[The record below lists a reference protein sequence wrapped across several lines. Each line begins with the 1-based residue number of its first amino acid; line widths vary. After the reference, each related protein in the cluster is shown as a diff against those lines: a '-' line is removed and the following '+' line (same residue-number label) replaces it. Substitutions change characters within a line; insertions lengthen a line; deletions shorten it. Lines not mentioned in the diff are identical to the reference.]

1 MTIAGQSVPDIAQ
14 TKVDALEKSLTQ
26 EDIFNRLTQNG
37 ELQGLF
43 MQDGKLYINGD
54 YIKVNDLKALGATIG
69 GWNIGTDSIYSDVS
83 TESGLYRVYIQRY
96 IQEHGTDSW
105 IYSVQKK
112 DEETGIYKGLMFI
125 RGDGRIFTPGFI
137 SNVEFDKNVSISLGL
152 TCAGKSVF
160 KDTAFAQNGIVIGP
174 HNQCIR
180 ELRVGYCTLDDSERT
195 TVTFPTEMNE
205 NVSGVMV
212 ILTPRTETA
221 GVIAGKVISED
232 RTGFVATIGGS
243 AGISALF
250 SYIAIGY

>member
-1 MTIAGQSVPDIAQ
+1 MDNGGSIAQ
-14 TKVDALEKSLTQ
+14 EKVDLQTQ
-26 EDIFNRLTQNG
+26 EYVFNKLTNNG
-37 ELQGLF
+37 ALQGLF
-43 MQDGKLYINGD
+43 MQDGNLYINGD

-96 IQEHGTDSW
+96 IQEYGTDSW

-112 DEETGIYKGLMFI
+112 DEETGIYNGLMYI

-137 SNVEFDKNVSISLGL
+137 SNVEFDGQ
-152 TCAGKSVF
+152 SVF
-160 KDTAFAQNGIVIGP
+160 KDIVFAQNGIVIGP
-174 HNQCIR
+174 DSQYIR
-180 ELRVGYCTLDDSERT
+180 ELRVGYCTLDDSKRT

-212 ILTPRTETA
+212 ILTPRTKMD